1 MVTEKQLKNLTP
13 FDKER
18 AREAGKKSKRGKSLK
33 TIIEEISSVE
43 YPTPSKLKAIF
54 PNEKYS
60 GKELMI
66 MAQLAKSYKGD
77 TYAFQAIADRLE
89 GKPKQTLDGEFDNH
103 IQIEIID

>member
-1 MVTEKQLKNLTP
+1 
-13 FDKER
+13 
-18 AREAGKKSKRGKSLK
+18 
-33 TIIEEISSVE
+33 
-43 YPTPSKLKAIF
+43 
-54 PNEKYS
+54 
-60 GKELMI
+60 MI